1 MARDFKAKSRDTR
14 KAGFGSWLSFITGLL
29 IGLTVAVVV
38 YFTRAGMPPPH
49 AEAPLATTPAPRP
62 PAEETPPAPEVV
74 LQEDHSAL
82 APPSSG
88 SAPDFDFYKILPG
101 VEVKVPE
108 SELVAPAPAPAPPPA
123 ATPKPP
129 AAEAAPA
136 YLLQIGSFQNF
147 ADADQAKA
155 QLALQGITSRI
166 QRVVVGGSE
175 VWFRVQVGPYTTL
188 QAVQDMR
195 TRLTQAGA
203 NVVVLKIGGGAPP

>member
-1 MARDFKAKSRDTR
+1 MARDFKAKTKDKRN
-14 KAGFGSWLSFITGLL
+14 AGFGSWLSFITGLM

-38 YFTRAGMPPPH
+38 YFTRVGVPPPS
-49 AEAPLATTPAPRP
+49 ADATLATAPASPP
-62 PAEETPPAPEVV
+62 PAEETPPEPEVV

-82 APPSSG
+82 APPSTG
-88 SAPDFDFYKILPG
+88 TAPDFDFYKILPE

-108 SELVAPAPAPAPPPA
+108 SELAVPAPAPAEA
-123 ATPKPP
+123 PKPP
-129 AAEAAPA
+129 APQAATA
-136 YLLQIGSFQNF
+136 YLLQVGSFQNF

-166 QRVVVGGSE
+166 QRVVVGGSD

-195 TRLTQAGA
+195 TRLMQAGA
-203 NVVVLKIGGGAPP
+203 NVVVLKIGGAGGQP

>member
-1 MARDFKAKSRDTR
+1 MARDFKAKTKDRR
-14 KAGFGSWLSFITGLL
+14 NAGFGSWLSFITGLL
-29 IGLTVAVVV
+29 IGLTVAVIV
-38 YFTRAGMPPPH
+38 YFTRIGVPSPGGD
-49 AEAPLATTPAPRP
+49 APLATVPAAPP
-62 PAEETPPAPEVV
+62 PAEEAPPAPEVV

-108 SELVAPAPAPAPPPA
+108 SELAAPTPAPKEPS
-123 ATPKPP
+123 KPP
-129 AAEAAPA
+129 APEMATA
-136 YLLQIGSFQNF
+136 YLLQVGSFQNF

-166 QRVVVGGSE
+166 QRVVVGGSD

-203 NVVVLKIGGGAPP
+203 NVVVLKIGGSAAAP

>member
-1 MARDFKAKSRDTR
+1 MARDFKAKTKDKRN
-14 KAGFGSWLSFITGLL
+14 AGFGSWLSFITGLL
-29 IGLTVAVVV
+29 IGLTVAVIV
-38 YFTRAGMPPPH
+38 YFTRLGAPPPS
-49 AEAPLATTPAPRP
+49 AEAPLATAPAAAP
-62 PAEETPPAPEVV
+62 PAEETPPEPEIV

-88 SAPDFDFYKILPG
+88 NAPDFDFYKILPG

-108 SELVAPAPAPAPPPA
+108 SELAAPTPAPAEA
-123 ATPKPP
+123 PKPP
-129 AAEAAPA
+129 APEAASA
-136 YLLQIGSFQNF
+136 YLLQVGSFQNF

-203 NVVVLKIGGGAPP
+203 NVVVLKIGGNGSQP

>member
-1 MARDFKAKSRDTR
+1 MARDFKGKPTSKRTQ
-14 KAGFGSWLSFITGLL
+14 GFGSWLSFITGLL

-38 YFTRAGMPPPH
+38 YFTRPGTLSPV
-49 AEAPLATTPAPRP
+49 AEAPVVAAPAERP
-62 PAEETPPAPEVV
+62 PEDVPPAPEVV

-82 APPSSG
+82 APPTTG
-88 SAPDFDFYKILPG
+88 TAPDFDFYKILPG

-108 SELVAPAPAPAPPPA
+108 SELVAPPPPPAPEPPPPA
-123 ATPKPP
+123 A
-129 AAEAAPA
+129 AGAPA
-136 YLLQIGSFQNF
+136 YLLQVGSFQNF

-166 QRVVVGGSE
+166 QRVVVGGSD

-188 QAVQDMR
+188 QEVQDMR

-203 NVVVLKIGGGAPP
+203 SVVVLKIGGANTTP

>member
-1 MARDFKAKSRDTR
+1 
-14 KAGFGSWLSFITGLL
+14 
-29 IGLTVAVVV
+29 VAVVV
-38 YFTRAGMPPPH
+38 YFTRVGVPPGD
-49 AEAPLATTPAPRP
+49 EASLASASTLPP
-62 PAEETPPAPEVV
+62 PAEEAPPAPEVV

-82 APPSSG
+82 APPSSA

-108 SELVAPAPAPAPPPA
+108 NELAAPAPAAEEA
-123 ATPKPP
+123 PKPP
-129 AAEAAPA
+129 VPEAATA
-136 YLLQIGSFQNF
+136 YLLQVGSFQNF

-166 QRVVVGGSE
+166 QRVVVGGSD

-203 NVVVLKIGGGAPP
+203 NVVVLKIGGSAAQP